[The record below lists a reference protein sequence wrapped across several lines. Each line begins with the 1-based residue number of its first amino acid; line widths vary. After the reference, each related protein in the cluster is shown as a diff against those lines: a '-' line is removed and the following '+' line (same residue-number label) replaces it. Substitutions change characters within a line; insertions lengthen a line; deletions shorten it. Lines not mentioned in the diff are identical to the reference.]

1 MKAALQGSL
10 IAVFAALLVSLAVLL
25 AQNGQASGVSEAMS
39 LIHPTY
45 AVTAGAVFFALG
57 ALFWSIRVTSSSRS
71 FTKDWSRHLAQMEAQ
86 LEKSESILASHP
98 GLVLVWAES
107 DDEVFEGW
115 GRPRVLG
122 GPAALASLI
131 TFASKDPEAF
141 RRPAES
147 LLDAFGD
154 LPLREDQFANKHATL
169 REKVTLLRR
178 EGLSFSGTLLT
189 EEGRSIECDGRIA
202 GEQVTLWLTDPA
214 VRLAEEAGV
223 VGQARDRASD
233 LHGAYNHLDR
243 APIASWRRSPDL
255 KLEWVNRAYV
265 EMVEAINMDEV
276 IADQKEIDPEFLKVA
291 ERAKTEH
298 QRSGKKAVDD
308 YVRVNIRGQRR
319 VLRVIEQPMHGA
331 QGDRVSI
338 AGLAID
344 VTRQDKAQEE
354 LRRHQ
359 KAHRQT
365 LDQLG
370 TAVAVFGPNQA
381 LEYYNQSFIELWGL
395 EEAEL
400 NHNPSHAEVLDRLR
414 ALDKLPAQ
422 ADFAA
427 WKSQQLRVY
436 TDDGNDEAAPDDIW
450 SLPSGRTLR
459 VAVRRHALGGV
470 AVVFEDITQTVE
482 LQTLYQTQI
491 KVQRAT
497 LNNLAE
503 GVAVFGAD
511 GRLALYNKSFEEM
524 WGLTEVQLHDAP
536 HFDHLS
542 SDFVELAPRAAD
554 DFKTMKRRIVSF
566 NPQDRQTET
575 GGPFKLKDGRWMGYA
590 TSPLPDG
597 ATLVSFIDVTDSQE
611 RQKELEVRN
620 QILEEADRIKT
631 RFTNHISY
639 QLRDPLNVIKG
650 FAEVLENEFAG
661 PLTDRQ
667 KDYTAAIVAS
677 SLKLLDLVDDIIDL
691 AAVDAGQLDLEMD
704 MVDIRGLMENA
715 KTYAALKAEDS
726 QIKLVID
733 CDASIGKMRGDERRL
748 KQVLFNLLSNAFQF
762 TGAGGEVTI
771 GAERD
776 GDMVKLWVADTGRG
790 VTPADQAKVF
800 ERYEAAGP
808 GAGAGVGLALV
819 NSFVGLHGGFVRLS
833 SREDEGT
840 MVTCHLPADG
850 PAEHFMAAE

>member
-1 MKAALQGSL
+1 MRAALQGSL
-10 IAVFAALLVSLAVLL
+10 IAVFAALTLSLAVLL
-25 AQNGQASGVSEAMS
+25 MQSGGSAQLGQALLA
-39 LIHPTY
+39 INPTY
-45 AVTAGAVFFALG
+45 AVTAGAVFFALA
-57 ALFWSIRVTSSSRS
+57 ALLWAIRTASASRHLTS
-71 FTKDWSRHLAQMEAQ
+71 DWSRRLARMEAQ
-86 LEKSESILASHP
+86 LEKSESVLASHP
-98 GLVLVWAES
+98 GLVLVWAEN
-107 DDEVFEGW
+107 DDEAIDGW

-154 LPLREDQFANKHATL
+154 LHVTEDHVQSKSETL
-169 REKVTLLRR
+169 RTKVFRLRQ
-178 EGLSFSGTLLT
+178 EGLSFSGTLVT
-189 EEGRSIECDGRIA
+189 EEGRSIECDGRVA
-202 GEQVTLWLTDPA
+202 GDQVTLWLTDPA
-214 VRLAEEAGV
+214 VRLAEEAGM
-223 VGQARDRASD
+223 VGQARDKASD
-233 LHGAYNHLDR
+233 LHGAFNHLDR
-243 APIASWRRSPDL
+243 APIAAWRRDADL
-255 KLEWVNRAYV
+255 KIEWVNKAYV
-265 EMVEAINMDEV
+265 EMVEAINLDEV
-276 IADQKEIDPEFLKVA
+276 IAEQREIDPGFRKVA
-291 ERAKTEH
+291 EKAKTEH
-298 QRSGKKAVDD
+298 ERSGRKAADD
-308 YVRVNIRGQRR
+308 LIRVNIRGQRR
-319 VLRVIEQPMHGA
+319 VLRVIEQPMHAAG
-331 QGDRVSI
+331 GRVSM

-359 KAHRQT
+359 EAHRQT

-370 TAVAVFGPNQA
+370 TAVAVFGPNQH
-381 LEYYNQSFIELWGL
+381 LEYYNQSFVELWGL

-400 NHNPSHAEVLDRLR
+400 RHNPSHAEVLDRLR
-414 ALDKLPAQ
+414 HEERLPAQ
-422 ADFAA
+422 ADFAQ
-427 WKSQQLRVY
+427 WKAQQLRVY
-436 TDDGNDEAAPDDIW
+436 TDDGNNDAEPDDIW
-450 SLPSGRTLR
+450 SLPNGRTLR
-459 VAVRRHALGGV
+459 VATRRHALGGI
-470 AVVFEDITQTVE
+470 AIVFEDITQTVE

-497 LNNLAE
+497 LNNLSE

-511 GRLALYNKSFEEM
+511 GRMALFNQSFLNL
-524 WGLTEVQLHDAP
+524 WGLSEEELENSP
-536 HFDHLS
+536 HFDRLS
-542 SDFVELAPRAAD
+542 AEFVEMAPNAMD
-554 DFKTMKRRIVSF
+554 DFKAMKRRIVSF
-566 NPQDRQTET
+566 SPQDRQTEA
-575 GGPFKLKDGRWMGYA
+575 GGPFKLKDGRWMAYA

-597 ATLVSFIDVTDSQE
+597 ATLVSFIDMTDSQE

-704 MVDIRGLMENA
+704 YVEVRSLMENA

-726 QIKLVID
+726 EIKLNIE
-733 CDASIGKMRGDERRL
+733 CDDTVGKIRGDERRL
-748 KQVLFNLLSNAFQF
+748 KQVLFNLLANAFQF
-762 TGAGGEVTI
+762 TGPGGEVTI

-776 GDMVKLWVADTGRG
+776 GDMVRLWVTDTGRG

-833 SREDEGT
+833 SQEDEGT
-840 MVTCHLPADG
+840 TVTCHLPADG
-850 PAEHFMAAE
+850 PAEQFLAAE

>member
-1 MKAALQGSL
+1 MTAAFKGSL
-10 IAVFAALLVSLAVLL
+10 IAFAAALLVAVAVFLMQDGSAAALAERARLIDPTWAVTGGAIFLLIGAVLW
-25 AQNGQASGVSEAMS
+25 
-39 LIHPTY
+39 
-45 AVTAGAVFFALG
+45 AV
-57 ALFWSIRVTSSSRS
+57 RVASSSEELTR
-71 FTKDWSRHLAQMEAQ
+71 DWSRHLAQMEAQ

-98 GLVLVWAES
+98 GLVLVWAEN
-107 DDEVFEGW
+107 DAEAGDGW

-131 TFASKDPEAF
+131 TFASKDPDAF

-147 LLDAFGD
+147 LLEAFGD
-154 LPLREDQFANKHATL
+154 LPLTEDHVRDRTSTL
-169 REKVTLLRR
+169 REKVNLLRS
-178 EGLSFSGTLLT
+178 EGIAFSGTLVT
-189 EEGRSIECDGRIA
+189 EEGRSIECDGRVA
-202 GEQVTLWLTDPA
+202 GDQVTLWLTDPA

-233 LHGAYNHLDR
+233 LHAAYNALDR
-243 APIASWRRSPDL
+243 APIAAWRRSPDL
-255 KLEWVNRAYV
+255 RLEWVNRTYV

-276 IADQKEIDPEFLKVA
+276 IAEQREIDPAVIKVA
-291 ERAKTEH
+291 EKAKTEH
-298 QRSGKKAVDD
+298 QRSGRKAADD
-308 YVRVNIRGQRR
+308 LIRVNIHGQRR
-319 VLRVIEQPMHGA
+319 VLRVIEQPMHSS
-331 QGDRVSI
+331 GDRFSM

-344 VTRQDKAQEE
+344 VTRQDRAQQD

-359 KAHRQT
+359 EAHRQT

-381 LEYYNQSFIELWGL
+381 LEYYNQSFVELWGL

-400 NHNPSHAEVLDRLR
+400 RHQPSHAEILDRLR
-414 ALDKLPAQ
+414 HMDRLPAQ
-422 ADFAA
+422 GDFAK
-427 WKSQQLRVY
+427 WKREQLSVY
-436 TDDGNDEAAPDDIW
+436 TDDHDDGAEPDDIW
-450 SLPSGRTLR
+450 NLPNGRTLR
-459 VAVRRHALGGV
+459 VATRRHALGGV

-482 LQTLYQTQI
+482 LQSLYQTQI

-511 GRLALYNKSFEEM
+511 GRMALYNKAFESI
-524 WGLTEVQLHDAP
+524 WGLPGEQLAGAP
-536 HFDHLS
+536 HFDDLTAE
-542 SDFVELAPRAAD
+542 FIALAPRAKD
-554 DFKTMKRRIVSF
+554 DFASMKRRIVSF
-566 NPQDRQTET
+566 SPKDRQPET
-575 GGPFKLKDGRWMGYA
+575 GGPFKLKDGRWLAYA

-611 RQKELEVRN
+611 RQRELEVRN

-661 PLTDRQ
+661 PLSDRQ

-691 AAVDAGQLDLEMD
+691 AAVDAGQLDLDMD
-704 MVDIRGLMENA
+704 WVDIRQLMDNA

-726 QIKLVID
+726 EVRLTID
-733 CDASIGKMRGDERRL
+733 CDSAIGSMRGDERRL
-748 KQVLFNLLSNAFQF
+748 KQVIFNLLSNAFQF
-762 TGAGGEVTI
+762 TEPGGEITL
-771 GAERD
+771 GAERE
-776 GDMVKLWVADTGRG
+776 GEMVKIWVSDTGRG
-790 VTPADQAKVF
+790 VTAADQAKVF

-819 NSFVGLHGGFVRLS
+819 NSFVTLHGGFVKLE

-840 MVTCHLPADG
+840 TVTCHLPADG
-850 PAEHFMAAE
+850 PAQTASLAAE

>member
-1 MKAALQGSL
+1 MKAVIKASIIAILAAVLVSV
-10 IAVFAALLVSLAVLL
+10 AVFLMQDGSARIVQEQVQGLDPNV
-25 AQNGQASGVSEAMS
+25 
-39 LIHPTY
+39 
-45 AVTAGAVFFALG
+45 AVTIGSIAFALG
-57 ALFWSIRVTSSSRS
+57 MLFWGLRVSAANQNVTR
-71 FTKDWSRHLAQMEAQ
+71 DWSKSLARMEAD
-86 LEKSESILASHP
+86 LEKTDSILASHP

-107 DDEVFEGW
+107 EDELTEGW
-115 GRPRVLG
+115 GSPRVLG

-131 TFASKDPEAF
+131 TFASKDPDAF

-154 LPLREDQFANKHATL
+154 LQLTEDAAGTRTATL
-169 REKVTLLRR
+169 REKVNLLRS
-178 EGLSFSGTLLT
+178 EGLSFSGTLRT
-189 EEGRSIECDGRIA
+189 EEGRSIECDGRVA
-202 GEQVTLWLTDPA
+202 GDQVTLWLTDPA
-214 VRLAEEAGV
+214 VRLAEETGV

-233 LHGAYNHLDR
+233 LHGAFNHLDR
-243 APIASWRRSPDL
+243 APLAAWRRSPDL

-265 EMVEAINMDEV
+265 EMVEAINMEEV
-276 IADQKEIDPEFLKVA
+276 IAEQREIDPGCVKVA
-291 ERAKTEH
+291 EKAKTEH
-298 QRSGKKAVDD
+298 ARSGRKASDD
-308 YVRVNIRGQRR
+308 LIRVNIRGQRR
-319 VLRVIEQPMHGA
+319 VLRIIEQPMHA
-331 QGDRVSI
+331 SGDRVSM

-359 KAHRQT
+359 EAHRQT
-365 LDQLG
+365 IDQLG
-370 TAVAVFGPNQA
+370 TAVAVFSANQQ
-381 LEYYNQSFIELWGL
+381 LEYYNQSFVELWGL

-400 NHNPSHAEVLDRLR
+400 LHKPSHAEILDRLR
-414 ALDKLPAQ
+414 HLDKLPAQ
-422 ADFAA
+422 SDFGK
-427 WKSQQLRVY
+427 WKREQLEIY
-436 TDDGNDEAAPDDIW
+436 TEDDGQKPDETW
-450 SLPSGRTLR
+450 HLPSGRTLR
-459 VAVRRHALGGV
+459 IAAGRHALGGV

-503 GVAVFGAD
+503 GVVVFGAD
-511 GRLALYNKSFEEM
+511 GRLALYNQAFEEM
-524 WGLTEVQLHDAP
+524 WDLSDDQLQDAP
-536 HFDHLS
+536 HFDRLQTE
-542 SDFVELAPRAAD
+542 FMTFAPRAEE
-554 DFKTMKRRIVSF
+554 DFKAMKRRIVSF
-566 NPQDRQTET
+566 SPQDRQTHA

-611 RQKELEVRN
+611 RQRELEVRN
-620 QILEEADRIKT
+620 QILEDADRIKT

-661 PLTDRQ
+661 PLSDRQ

-691 AAVDAGQLDLEMD
+691 AAVDAGQLNLEMEW
-704 MVDIRGLMENA
+704 VDVRELMENA

-726 QIKLVID
+726 QIKLIVD
-733 CDASIGKMRGDERRL
+733 CDSAIGQIRGDGRRL
-748 KQVLFNLLSNAFQF
+748 KQVIFNLLSNAFQF
-762 TGAGGEVTI
+762 TEPGGEVTL
-771 GAERD
+771 GAERE
-776 GDMVKLWVADTGRG
+776 GEMIRLWVSDTGRG
-790 VTPADQAKVF
+790 VTAADQAKVF

-819 NSFVGLHGGFVRLS
+819 NSFVSLHGGFVKLS

-840 MVTCHLPADG
+840 TVTCHLPMEG
-850 PAEHFMAAE
+850 LTTPALAAE

>member
-1 MKAALQGSL
+1 MRAAVQGS
-10 IAVFAALLVSLAVLL
+10 IFAAIAAIILSVGFFL
-25 AQNGQASGVSEAMS
+25 AQSGRLGDLGTLPQTVES
-39 LIHPTY
+39 TW

-57 ALFWSIRVTSSSRS
+57 ALLWALRAAGASRDM
-71 FTKDWSRHLAQMEAQ
+71 TKDWSRSLAQMEAQ

-107 DDEVFEGW
+107 DDDLEDGW
-115 GRPRVLG
+115 GSPRVLG

-131 TFASKDPEAF
+131 TFATKDPLAF

-154 LPLREDQFANKHATL
+154 LPLTENIAGTRPVSL
-169 REKVTLLRR
+169 REKVTMLRS
-178 EGLSFSGTLLT
+178 EGLSFSGTLMT
-189 EEGRSIECDGRIA
+189 EEGRSIECDGRVA
-202 GEQVTLWLTDPA
+202 GDQVTLWLTDPA

-233 LHGAYNHLDR
+233 LHGAFNHLER
-243 APIASWRRSPDL
+243 APIAAWRRSPDL
-255 KLEWVNRAYV
+255 KLEWVNKAYV

-276 IADQKEIDPEFLKVA
+276 ISDQKEIDPGFVNVA
-291 ERAKTEH
+291 RKAKTEH
-298 QRSGKKAVDD
+298 ERSGRKAADD
-308 YVRVNIRGQRR
+308 LIRVNIRGQRR
-319 VLRVIEQPMHGA
+319 VLRVIEQPLHTAG
-331 QGDRVSI
+331 GKVSM

-344 VTRQDKAQEE
+344 VTRQDRAQEE

-359 KAHRQT
+359 EAHRQT

-381 LEYYNQSFIELWGL
+381 LEYYNQSFIELWDL
-395 EEAEL
+395 EENEL
-400 NHNPSHAEVLDRLR
+400 RHRPSHAEVLDRLR
-414 ALDKLPAQ
+414 HLEKLPAQ
-422 ADFAA
+422 ADFGL
-427 WKSQQLRVY
+427 WKKKQLEVY
-436 TDDGNDEAAPDDIW
+436 TDNGQDDAEPDDIW
-450 SLPSGRTLR
+450 NLPNGRTLR
-459 VAVRRHALGGV
+459 VAMRRHALGGV

-497 LNNLAE
+497 LNNLTE

-511 GRLALYNKSFEEM
+511 GRLALYNRSFEDM
-524 WGLTEVQLHDAP
+524 WALPEEQLTDAP
-536 HFDHLS
+536 HFDRLN
-542 SDFVELAPRAAD
+542 DAFTALAPRAIQE
-554 DFKTMKRRIVSF
+554 FKTMKRRIVSF
-566 NPQDRQTET
+566 SPQDRKTEA
-575 GGPFKLKDGRWMGYA
+575 GGPFHLKDGRWMAYA

-661 PLTDRQ
+661 PLSDRQ

-691 AAVDAGQLDLEMD
+691 AAVDAGQLDLNMD
-704 MVDIRGLMENA
+704 VVDIRALMENA

-726 QIKLVID
+726 QVRLTID
-733 CDASIGKMRGDERRL
+733 CDSTIGSIRGDERRL

-762 TGAGGEVTI
+762 TEPGGEVTL
-771 GAERD
+771 GAERE
-776 GDMVKLWVADTGRG
+776 GEMIRLWVSDTGRG

-819 NSFVGLHGGFVRLS
+819 NSFVELHGGFVRLE

-840 MVTCHLPADG
+840 RVTCHLPAEG
-850 PAEHFMAAE
+850 PAEHFLAAE

>member
-1 MKAALQGSL
+1 MKAAVQGSL
-10 IAVFAALLVSLAVLL
+10 IAIFAALLLSLAVLL
-25 AQNGQASGVSEAMS
+25 TQNQSPESLKGVLAAIE
-39 LIHPTY
+39 PTY
-45 AVTAGAVFFALG
+45 AVTAGSVFFALA
-57 ALFWSIRVTSSSRS
+57 ALLWAIHTASSNRYI
-71 FTKDWSRHLAQMEAQ
+71 TRDWSRHLAQMEAQ
-86 LEKSESILASHP
+86 LEKSESVLASHP
-98 GLVLVWAES
+98 GLVLVWSEA
-107 DDEVFEGW
+107 DDDVFDGW
-115 GRPRVLG
+115 GSPRVLG

-131 TFASKDPEAF
+131 TFASKDPDAF

-147 LLDAFGD
+147 LLDAFAD
-154 LPLREDQFANKHATL
+154 LPVMEDHLSDKSVTL
-169 REKVTLLRR
+169 RERVTLLRQ
-178 EGLSFSGTLLT
+178 EGLSFSGTLMT
-189 EEGRSIECDGRIA
+189 EEGRSIECDGRVA
-202 GEQVTLWLTDPA
+202 GDQVTLWLTDPA

-223 VGQARDRASD
+223 MGQARDRAAD
-233 LHGAYNHLDR
+233 LHGAFNHLDR
-243 APIASWRRSPDL
+243 MPVAAWRRSPDL
-255 KLEWVNRAYV
+255 KLEWVNKAYV
-265 EMVEAINMDEV
+265 DMVEAINMEEV
-276 IADQKEIDPEFLKVA
+276 ISEQREIDPAFVKVA
-291 ERAKTEH
+291 EKAKVE
-298 QRSGKKAVDD
+298 QKRSGKKAVDD
-308 YVRVNIRGQRR
+308 LIRVNIRGQRR
-319 VLRVIEQPMHGA
+319 VLRVIEQPMHA
-331 QGDRVSI
+331 AGDKVSM

-354 LRRHQ
+354 LKRHQ

-381 LEYYNQSFIELWGL
+381 LEYYNQSFVELWGL

-400 NHNPSHAEVLDRLR
+400 GHNPSHSEILDRLR
-414 ALDKLPAQ
+414 ALDRLPAQ
-422 ADFAA
+422 ADFTM
-427 WKSQQLRVY
+427 WKRQQLRVY
-436 TDDGNDEAAPDDIW
+436 TDEGDDSAEPDDIW
-450 SLPSGRTLR
+450 TLPNGRTLR
-459 VAVRRHALGGV
+459 VAARRHALGGV

-511 GRLALYNKSFEEM
+511 GRLALFNAAFEEM
-524 WGLTEVQLHDAP
+524 WQLPEGDLVNTP
-536 HFDHLS
+536 HFDALAQN
-542 SDFVELAPRAAD
+542 FVALAPRAAD
-554 DFKTMKRRIVSF
+554 DFKKMKRRIVSF
-566 NPQDRQTET
+566 SPQDRCTEA
-575 GGPFKLKDGRWMGYA
+575 GGPFKLKDGRWMGYS

-661 PLTDRQ
+661 PLSDRQ

-691 AAVDAGQLDLEMD
+691 AAVDAGQLDLEMEP
-704 MVDIRGLMENA
+704 VDIRTLMENA

-726 QIKLVID
+726 QIKLIID
-733 CDASIGKMRGDERRL
+733 CDSNIGKIRGDERRL
-748 KQVLFNLLSNAFQF
+748 KQVLFNLLANAFQF

-790 VTPADQAKVF
+790 VTAADQAKVF

-840 MVTCHLPADG
+840 MVTCYLPADG
-850 PAEHFMAAE
+850 PAEQFMAAE

>member
-1 MKAALQGSL
+1 MRGALQGVL
-10 IAVFAALLVSLAVLL
+10 IAIASALLVALAVLL
-25 AQNGQASGVSEAMS
+25 MMNGEMGGLAEKAA
-39 LIHPTY
+39 LIKPTW
-45 AVTAGAVFFALG
+45 AITAGAVCMAIACLLG
-57 ALFWSIRVTSSSRS
+57 VLRASHINQNV
-71 FTKDWSRHLAQMEAQ
+71 TKDWSRDLARMEAQ

-98 GLVLVWAES
+98 GLVLVWAET
-107 DDEVFEGW
+107 DEDVYDGW

-154 LPLREDQFANKHATL
+154 LQLTEDRSAGKSSTL
-169 REKVTLLRR
+169 REKVALLRS
-178 EGLSFSGTLLT
+178 EGLSFSGTLMT
-189 EEGRSIECDGRIA
+189 EEGRSIECDGRVA
-202 GEQVTLWLTDPA
+202 GDQVTLWLTDPA

-233 LHGAYNHLDR
+233 LHGAFNHLDK
-243 APIASWRRSPDL
+243 APIAAWRRSPDL
-255 KLEWVNRAYV
+255 KLEWVNKAYV

-276 IADQKEIDPEFLKVA
+276 ISEQKEIDPSFLKVA
-291 ERAKTEH
+291 EKAKSEH
-298 QRSGKKAVDD
+298 QRSGRKAADD
-308 YVRVNIRGQRR
+308 LIRVNIRGQRR
-319 VLRVIEQPMHGA
+319 VLRVIEQPMHA
-331 QGDRVSI
+331 AGDRVSM

-359 KAHRQT
+359 EAHRQT

-370 TAVAVFGPNQA
+370 TAVAVFGPNQT
-381 LEYYNQSFIELWGL
+381 LDYYNQSFVELWGL

-400 NHNPSHAEVLDRLR
+400 LHNPSHAEILDRLR
-414 ALDKLPAQ
+414 HMEKLPAQ
-422 ADFAA
+422 SDFGR
-427 WKSQQLRVY
+427 WKKDQLQVY
-436 TDDGNDEAAPDDIW
+436 TDEHNDSDPDDIW
-450 SLPSGRTLR
+450 NLPSGRTLR
-459 VAVRRHALGGV
+459 VAMRRHALGGV
-470 AVVFEDITQTVE
+470 AVVFEDISQTVE

-511 GRLALYNKSFEEM
+511 GRLALFNQSFEDM
-524 WGLTEVQLHDAP
+524 WGMPAEQLTDAP
-536 HFDHLS
+536 HFDRLS
-542 SDFVELAPRAAD
+542 TEFQALAPRAKD
-554 DFKTMKRRIVSF
+554 DFASMKRRIVSF
-566 NPQDRQTET
+566 SPQDRATES
-575 GGPFKLKDGRWMGYA
+575 GGPFKLKDGRWIGYA

-691 AAVDAGQLDLEMD
+691 AAVDAGQLDLDMD
-704 MVDIRGLMENA
+704 WVDIRELMENA

-726 QIKLVID
+726 QVKLTID
-733 CDASIGKMRGDERRL
+733 CDSAIGQLRGDERRL

-762 TGAGGEVTI
+762 TEPGGEVVL
-771 GAERD
+771 GAERE
-776 GDMVKLWVADTGRG
+776 GEMIKLWVSDTGRG

-840 MVTCHLPADG
+840 TVTCHLPADG
-850 PAEHFMAAE
+850 PGEQFLAAE

>member
-1 MKAALQGSL
+1 MKAAVQGSVFAMAA
-10 IAVFAALLVSLAVLL
+10 AVLLSLTFFLTQTPSNSAFKQELAVIDPTWAVTGGAVAFALAALLWAVRT
-25 AQNGQASGVSEAMS
+25 ASA
-39 LIHPTY
+39 
-45 AVTAGAVFFALG
+45 
-57 ALFWSIRVTSSSRS
+57 
-71 FTKDWSRHLAQMEAQ
+71 SRHLTRDWTQSLASMEARV
-86 LEKSESILASHP
+86 EKSESILASHP
-98 GLVLVWAES
+98 GLVLVWEEGDGDVTA
-107 DDEVFEGW
+107 GW

-131 TFASKDPEAF
+131 TFASRDPEAF
-141 RRPAES
+141 LRPAES

-154 LPLREDQFANKHATL
+154 LPVTEDRPGMQPTTL
-169 REKVTLLRR
+169 RERVSALRA
-178 EGLSFSGTLLT
+178 EGISFSGTLVT
-189 EEGRSIECDGRIA
+189 EEGRSIECDGRVA
-202 GEQVTLWLTDPA
+202 GDQVTLWLTDPA

-223 VGQARDRASD
+223 LGQARDRASD

-243 APIASWRRSPDL
+243 APLAAWRRSPDL
-255 KLEWVNRAYV
+255 KLEWVNQAYV

-276 IADQKEIDPEFLKVA
+276 ISEQKEIDPTCVKVA
-291 ERAKTEH
+291 EKAKSEN
-298 QRSGKKAVDD
+298 QRSGRKAVDD
-308 YVRVNIRGQRR
+308 LIRVNIRGQRR
-319 VLRVIEQPMHGA
+319 VLRIIEQPMHAAG
-331 QGDRVSI
+331 GKVSM

-359 KAHRQT
+359 EAQRQT

-381 LEYYNQSFIELWGL
+381 LEYYNQSFVELWGL

-400 NHNPSHAEVLDRLR
+400 RHKPSHAEVLDRLR
-414 ALDKLPAQ
+414 HLEKLPAQ
-422 ADFAA
+422 ADFTS
-427 WKSQQLRVY
+427 WKHGQLAVY
-436 TDDGNDEAAPDDIW
+436 TDQGSDDQEPDDIW
-450 SLPSGRTLR
+450 NLPSGRTLR
-459 VAVRRHALGGV
+459 VAMRRHALGGV
-470 AVVFEDITQTVE
+470 AAVFEDITQTVE
-482 LQTLYQTQI
+482 LQTRYQTQI

-511 GRLALYNKSFEEM
+511 GRLALFNASFEEM
-524 WGLTEVQLHDAP
+524 WGLPEEQLGDAP
-536 HFDHLS
+536 HFDRLS
-542 SDFVELAPRAAD
+542 ADFAALAPSALD
-554 DFKTMKRRIVSF
+554 DFKAMKRRIVSF
-566 NPQDRQTET
+566 SPQDRQPET
-575 GGPFKLKDGRWMGYA
+575 GGPFKLKDGRWIGFA

-661 PLTDRQ
+661 PLSDRQ
-667 KDYTAAIVAS
+667 KDYTAGIVAS

-691 AAVDAGQLDLEMD
+691 AAVDAGQLDLDMD
-704 MVDIRGLMENA
+704 LVDVRALMDNA

-726 QIKLVID
+726 QIKLVIE
-733 CDASIGKMRGDERRL
+733 CDSDIGALRGDERRL

-762 TGAGGEVTI
+762 TEAGGTVTL
-771 GAERD
+771 GAERE
-776 GDMVKLWVADTGRG
+776 GEMVRLWVSDTGRG

-840 MVTCHLPADG
+840 TVTCHLPTDG
-850 PAEHFMAAE
+850 PAEQFLAAE